1 MKMAKITL
9 LLGLQ
14 SIYFSLIIFK
24 FYLFYIKVVIKRN
37 EKFYELYKVYL
48 LNGNYKW
55 LRIISKM
62 LTHFW
67 LKSRPHLILS

>member
-1 MKMAKITL
+1 MKMTKITL

-14 SIYFSLIIFK
+14 SIYFSLIIFNI
-24 FYLFYIKVVIKRN
+24 YLFYI
-37 EKFYELYKVYL
+37 KVYL

-67 LKSRPHLILS
+67 LKSRQHLILSE